1 MTSVPR
7 FVVITGLSGA
17 GKTQALKFFEDQSF
31 YCVDNLP
38 AALLPTFAELLQSAE
53 SPHRRVAVCVD
64 ARSGEDLANLSEYLN
79 QVRTFGFRP
88 EVLFLDT
95 SDDIIQRR
103 YSETRRPHPASP
115 SGSITEGI
123 QRERGLLG
131 PIRERADLV
140 IDTSTTSNAEL
151 HDQIASIA
159 LEPDA
164 VHSMSI
170 ALLTFGY
177 KHGVPKEAD
186 LVFDVRFLPNPHYV
200 DELRPRDGRDTAVR
214 RYVLENEAAQSFLY
228 RLTGLLEF
236 LIPQYA
242 AEPKSYLTIAIGC
255 TGGRHRS
262 VAIAEELTQFLRTK
276 NYSVVVRHRDAGLPS
291 P

>member
-1 MTSVPR
+1 MAPR

-17 GKTQALKFFEDQSF
+17 GKTQALKFFEDQGF

-38 AALLPTFAELLQSAE
+38 APLLPTFAELIQSAE
-53 SPHRRVAVCVD
+53 SPHRCVAVCVD
-64 ARSGEDLANLSEYLN
+64 ARSGEELANLPTHLN
-79 QVRTFGFRP
+79 RVKSFGFRP
-88 EVLFLDT
+88 ETLFLDT

-123 QRERGLLG
+123 ARERALLG
-131 PIRERADLV
+131 SIREQADLV

-151 HDQIASIA
+151 RDQIAALA
-159 LEPDA
+159 LEA
-164 VHSMSI
+164 NAAHQMSI

-200 DELRPRDGRDTAVR
+200 DELRPRDGRDVAVR
-214 RYVLENEAAQSFLY
+214 RYVLENETAQAFLF
-228 RLTGLLEF
+228 RITDLLKF

-262 VAIAEELTQFLRTK
+262 VAIAEELAHTLRSEK
-276 NYSVVVRHRDAGLPS
+276 YQVVVRHRDAGMVAP
-291 P
+291 